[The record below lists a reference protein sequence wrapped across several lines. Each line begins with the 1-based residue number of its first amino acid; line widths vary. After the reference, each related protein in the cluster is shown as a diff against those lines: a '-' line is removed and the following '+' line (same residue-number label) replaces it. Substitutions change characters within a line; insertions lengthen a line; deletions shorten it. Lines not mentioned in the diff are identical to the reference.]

1 MTMIF
6 CRGCGKQIHESA
18 PHCPQCGALQAN
30 NSTSSKVSWMSIVA
44 IILAGFG
51 FLGSFDFNPRD
62 KDQVIGIVF
71 LTVISIAL
79 AGISLYQGKPGR
91 NLSIVSITLSVLG
104 LLICFG
110 SFH

>member
-1 MTMIF
+1 MIF

-18 PHCPQCGALQAN
+18 PHCPQCGALQASS
-30 NSTSSKVSWMSIVA
+30 NSLSKVSWMSIVA
-44 IILAGFG
+44 IIVGGFG

-71 LTVISIAL
+71 LIVISIAL
-79 AGISLYQGKPGR
+79 AGISLHQGKPGR
-91 NLSIVSITLSVLG
+91 SLSIVAITLSVLG

-110 SFH
+110 HLP

>member
-6 CRGCGKQIHESA
+6 CRGCGKQIHDSA
-18 PHCPQCGALQAN
+18 PQCPQCGALQTDH
-30 NSTSSKVSWMSIVA
+30 SPSSNASWMSIVS
-44 IILAGFG
+44 IIIGGFG

-79 AGISLYQGKPGR
+79 AGISLHQGKPGR
-91 NLSIVSITLSVLG
+91 SLSIVAITLSVLG

-110 SFH
+110 NFH